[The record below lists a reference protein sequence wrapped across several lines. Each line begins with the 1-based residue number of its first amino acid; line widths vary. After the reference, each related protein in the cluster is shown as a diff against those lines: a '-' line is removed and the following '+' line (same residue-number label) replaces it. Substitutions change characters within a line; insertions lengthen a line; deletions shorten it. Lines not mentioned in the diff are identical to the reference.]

1 MWSVGGIFN
10 LMNSS
15 QLNLSTLININE
27 LLSAIDKSPTP
38 PGKTNALILTSTKLD
53 SWTLM

>member
-27 LLSAIDKSPTP
+27 LLSAIDKSLTP